1 MPYLLAS
8 TSFELRYCGRRKNFP
23 ISFYLLVL
31 SIMTEKS
38 KNTLVYFGTQTA
50 GESDGIYRCLLNS
63 DNGELTG
70 VALAAKIGNP
80 GFLAIHPSELYLYST
95 GDKLEWDERDAGSV
109 NAFSRELKNGDLKLI
124 NRQSSVGS
132 GPCHLSVD
140 DEGKSLFVANYGG
153 GSAAAFP
160 VMSDGSL
167 GEAKSFIQHKGRS
180 GVHPTRQN
188 QSHAHSIFLDL
199 SNRFALVCDLGLDQV
214 LVYKINPAMA
224 SLDPHDP
231 PFARVAGGA
240 GPRHLA
246 FHQTRKWVYV
256 LNEINSTVTVFSFDE
271 EIGSLKEEQSIS
283 ALPKDCNVEST
294 CAEILLSPDG
304 HFLYASNRGHDS
316 LAIYS
321 VNEENGRLTP
331 VGHQSVLGK
340 TPRNFAFDP
349 SGKFVVVAN
358 QDTSDVYS
366 FLYNEN
372 SGNLETTGYSIEIP
386 NPICVRMI
394 AVS

>member
-1 MPYLLAS
+1 MS
-8 TSFELRYCGRRKNFP
+8 
-23 ISFYLLVL
+23 
-31 SIMTEKS
+31 EKT
-38 KNTLVYFGTQTA
+38 KDTLVYFGTATA
-50 GESDGIYRCLLNS
+50 GESDGIYRCWLNS

-70 VALAAKIGNP
+70 VALAANIGNP
-80 GFLAIHPSELYLYST
+80 GFLAIHPSGLYLYST
-95 GDKLEWDERDAGSV
+95 GEKLEGDERDAGSV
-109 NAFSRELKNGDLKLI
+109 NAFSRKLTNGDLQLI
-124 NRQSSVGS
+124 NRQSSVGA
-132 GPCHLSVD
+132 GPCHISI
-140 DEGKSLFVANYGG
+140 DENGNSLFVANYGG

-167 GEAKSFIQHKGRS
+167 GEANSFIQHKGKS

-188 QSHAHSIFLDL
+188 QSHAHSIFLDP

-214 LVYKINPAMA
+214 LVYRIKPGIAR
-224 SLDPHDP
+224 LDPNNP

-246 FHQTRKWVYV
+246 FHQNRKWVYV
-256 LNEINSTVTVFSFDE
+256 LNEINSTVTVFSFNE

-283 ALPKDCNVEST
+283 ALPKDTSIEST
-294 CAEILLSPDG
+294 CAEIILSPDG

-321 VNEENGRLTP
+321 VNEENGLLES
-331 VGHQSVLGK
+331 VGHQSVLGR

-349 SGKFVVVAN
+349 TGNFVIVAN

-366 FLYNEN
+366 FLYDEK
-372 SGNLETTGYSIEIP
+372 SGNLEPTGSRIEIP

-394 AVS
+394 ASS